1 MRKLNYDIAV
11 GTVFEL
17 PSMSWQ
23 VHEVKGNYRV
33 EIDDIDRWGE
43 IYCQC
48 VNLDNEYAPKIL
60 IPKMCIAFLLAE
72 EVPAEANVAYSG
84 REYQPSGLDD
94 FRYAQEDGDYD
105 GDFPF
110 WYCGH
115 CGDKRAVRCD
125 MWIGNWCYF
134 KLPWD

>member
-23 VHEVKGNYRV
+23 VHEVRGHYRV
-33 EIDDIDRWGE
+33 EADDIDRWGE

-48 VNLDNEYAPKIL
+48 VNLDSEYAPKIL
-60 IPKMCIAFLLAE
+60 IPKMCVAFLLAE
-72 EVPAEANVAYSG
+72 EVPAEANVVYNG
-84 REYQPSGLDD
+84 EEYQPSGLDD
-94 FRYAQEDGDYD
+94 FRYAQEDGENDD
-105 GDFPF
+105 DFPF

-115 CGDKRAVRCD
+115 CGGKRTITCD
-125 MWIGNWCYF
+125 MWTGNWCYY

>member
-1 MRKLNYDIAV
+1 MRKLNYNIAV

-33 EIDDIDRWGE
+33 EVDDIDRWGE
-43 IYCQC
+43 IYCEC
-48 VNLDNEYAPKIL
+48 VNLDNEYAPKL
-60 IPKMCIAFLLAE
+60 LLSKMCIAFLLAE
-72 EVPAEANVAYSG
+72 EVPAEANVVYSG
-84 REYQPSGLDD
+84 EEYQPSGLDD

-115 CGDKRAVRCD
+115 CGDKRTITCH
-125 MWIGNWCYF
+125 MWTGDWCYF

>member
-23 VHEVKGNYRV
+23 VREVKGHYRV
-33 EIDDIDRWGE
+33 EVDDIDRWSG

-48 VNLDNEYAPKIL
+48 VNLDSENAPKIL

-72 EVPAEANVAYSG
+72 EVPMVMELY
-84 REYQPSGLDD
+84 
-94 FRYAQEDGDYD
+94 
-105 GDFPF
+105 
-110 WYCGH
+110 
-115 CGDKRAVRCD
+115 
-125 MWIGNWCYF
+125 
-134 KLPWD
+134 

>member
-17 PSMSWQ
+17 PSLSWQ
-23 VHEVKGNYRV
+23 VNEVKGNYRV
-33 EIDDIDRWGE
+33 EVDDIDRWGK

-48 VNLDNEYAPKIL
+48 VNLDSEYAPKIL
-60 IPKMCIAFLLAE
+60 IPKMCVAFLLAE
-72 EVPAEANVAYSG
+72 EVPAEANVVYNG
-84 REYQPSGLDD
+84 EEYQPSGLDD
-94 FRYAQEDGDYD
+94 FRYAQEDGEYD
-105 GDFPF
+105 GNFPF

-115 CGDKRAVRCD
+115 CGDKRTITCG
-125 MWIGNWCYF
+125 MWTGNWCYF

>member
-11 GTVFEL
+11 GTIFEL

-23 VHEVKGNYRV
+23 VHEVRGNYRV
-33 EIDDIDRWGE
+33 EVDNIDRWGE

-48 VNLDNEYAPKIL
+48 VNLDSEYAPKIL
-60 IPKMCIAFLLAE
+60 IPKMCIAFLLAKE
-72 EVPAEANVAYSG
+72 ISAEANVVYNG
-84 REYQPSGLDD
+84 EKYQPSGLDD
-94 FRYAQEDGDYD
+94 FRYAQEDGNNDD
-105 GDFPF
+105 DFPF

-115 CGDKRAVRCD
+115 CDGKRIIDCD
-125 MWIGNWCYF
+125 MWTGNWCYY